1 MRPSPVHSCSKHT
14 PLHYDDVLLSRPYHS
29 RADDGMPKV
38 SPFKIILA
46 PEEARYLEAIA
57 RRYTALYCE
66 VIRAKIVLLAA
77 QGHRNDHIAARLDLP
92 PQIVT
97 KWRKR
102 FFHHRLAGLKDQPR
116 RRPAASSTRRVG

>member
-1 MRPSPVHSCSKHT
+1 
-14 PLHYDDVLLSRPYHS
+14 
-29 RADDGMPKV
+29 MPKV
-38 SPFKIILA
+38 SPFAISLT
-46 PEEARYLEAIA
+46 PEEARYLGALA
-57 RRYTALYCE
+57 RRYTAPYCE

-92 PQIVT
+92 TQIVS

-116 RRPAASSTRRVG
+116 RRPTASSARRVG